1 MCSPKLIKDAIRRF
15 HGPYAFHPQVGGVR
29 SEDRVSNEES
39 TRVEALTR
47 GIRKVLDYAYESRK
61 QDIRRMEKAEWL
73 SVLAL
78 VYFCTPS
85 HP

>member
-1 MCSPKLIKDAIRRF
+1 MGHMHFTHKW
-15 HGPYAFHPQVGGVR
+15 GGVR
-29 SEDRVSNEES
+29 SEDRVSTEES